1 MNSPHPTSTL
11 MSNLKELAIVFSKL
25 GATAFGG
32 PAAHVAA
39 IQTEVVD
46 RRAWMSRERLL
57 ELYATTQFIPGPNS
71 TELVMNIG
79 YDRAGWRGLIVAG
92 TSFIVPA
99 MLLVWSLAVAYQQF
113 NTLPQVSHL
122 FAGLQSVVVALIAQ
136 ALWKLSKSAIKTRAS
151 GAIGLLTIGACVL
164 GVNEVL
170 WLALMGVT
178 TMLLQNWRRVR
189 PPMNWGLVPM
199 LGADLPLK
207 GGAGGVVAVGGVGWV
222 FGLFFKI
229 GLVMY
234 GGGYVLIAFLQQ
246 ELVDRQ
252 HVLTHQ
258 QLLDA
263 VSIGQITPGP
273 LFTTATFIGY
283 LLAGH
288 GGAIAGTVGIFLPGF
303 LLVLVLRPRLD
314 QVQNSPWL
322 QSFLAGVN
330 PAAWGLM
337 AFVTGQM
344 MLALSGWIGWAIA
357 IASLSVLLKYPNA
370 SLWLMLAGAI
380 VGWGLDL

>member
-1 MNSPHPTSTL
+1 MTHSLQT
-11 MSNLKELAIVFSKL
+11 SNLKELAIVFSKL

-32 PAAHVAA
+32 PVAHVAA
-39 IQTEVVD
+39 IQAEVVD
-46 RRAWMSRERLL
+46 RKAWITRERLL

-71 TELVMNIG
+71 TELVMHIG
-79 YDRAGWRGLIVAG
+79 YDRAGWMGLIVAG

-113 NTLPQVSHL
+113 NTLPQVGHL
-122 FAGLQSVVVALIAQ
+122 FAGLQPVVVALIAQ

-151 GAIGLLTIGACVL
+151 GAIGLLTIGACLL

-170 WLALMGVT
+170 WLALMGLT
-178 TMLLQNWRRVR
+178 TMLFQNWRRVQ
-189 PPMNWGLVPM
+189 PPRNWGLVPM
-199 LGADLPLK
+199 MGANLAVKDM
-207 GGAGGVVAVGGVGWV
+207 AGGIGAIGGVGWV

-252 HVLTHQ
+252 HLLTHQ

-288 GGAIAGTVGIFLPGF
+288 GGAIAGTIGIFLPGF
-303 LLVLVLRPRLD
+303 LLVLVLRPWLD
-314 QVQNSPWL
+314 QVKTSPWM

-337 AFVTGQM
+337 AFVTGQLGM
-344 MLALSGWIGWAIA
+344 ALSGWISWVIVVV
-357 IASLSVLLKYPNA
+357 SLGVLWKYPNY

-380 VGWGLDL
+380 VGWGLNL

>member
-1 MNSPHPTSTL
+1 

-39 IQTEVVD
+39 IQAEVVD

-79 YDRAGWRGLIVAG
+79 YDRAGWRGLVVAG
-92 TSFIVPA
+92 TSFILPA
-99 MLLVWSLAVAYQQF
+99 MVLVWALAVAYQQF
-113 NTLPQVSHL
+113 NMLPQVGHV

-170 WLALMGVT
+170 WLALMGVI
-178 TMLLQNWRRVR
+178 TMLLQNWRWVK
-189 PPMNWGLVPM
+189 PPMNWGLIPM
-199 LGADLPLK
+199 IGADLPVK
-207 GGAGGVVAVGGVGWV
+207 GSYGWAGSIGAIGGVGWV

-246 ELVDRQ
+246 ELVEGQ
-252 HVLTHQ
+252 HLLTHQ

-273 LFTTATFIGY
+273 LFTTATFVGY

-303 LLVLVLRPRLD
+303 LLVLALRPGLD
-314 QVQNSPWL
+314 QVKNSPWL
-322 QSFLAGVN
+322 QGFLAGVN

-337 AFVTGQM
+337 AFVTVQM
-344 MLALSGWIGWAIA
+344 LLALSGWISWVIA
-357 IASLSVLLKYPNA
+357 VTSFSVLLKVPNA